1 VTVGDMFDGSTSEGG
16 AAPRAAYE
24 SRRLPLH
31 DDNDDDDTLLVA
43 VVVPTDNEPT
53 VLVVSDEAPPVGND
67 ADEDVDMAG
76 SPTQVTPHKPFAF
89 CFSV

>member
-1 VTVGDMFDGSTSEGG
+1 VTVGAMFEGSTSEGG

-43 VVVPTDNEPT
+43 VVPTDNEHT
-53 VLVVSDEAPPVGND
+53 VLVLSDEAPPVGND

-76 SPTQVTPHKPFAF
+76 SPTQVTSHKHFAF

>member
-1 VTVGDMFDGSTSEGG
+1 MFEGSTSEGEE
-16 AAPRAAYE
+16 AAPRAVYE
-24 SRRLPLH
+24 SRLPLH

-43 VVVPTDNEPT
+43 VPTDNEHT
-53 VLVVSDEAPPVGND
+53 VLVLSDEAPPVGND

-76 SPTQVTPHKPFAF
+76 SPTQVTSHKPFAF